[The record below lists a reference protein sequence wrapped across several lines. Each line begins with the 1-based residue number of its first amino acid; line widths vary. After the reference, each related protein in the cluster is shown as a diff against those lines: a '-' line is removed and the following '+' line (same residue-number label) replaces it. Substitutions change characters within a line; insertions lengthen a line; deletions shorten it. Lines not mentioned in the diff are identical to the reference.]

1 MSGAG
6 QGLPSIRKYDNNVP
20 ERPQVDRTEPCGWKS
35 PEFRCGVR
43 VQKSCLP
50 SLVNSQERDIP
61 GRETATTSSPDSA
74 SNARTVPGN
83 PGDGFGGC
91 ELLVE
96 DVIEFGNPTLIAHEV
111 THSIW
116 FVVSTLQRIR

>member
-1 MSGAG
+1 MW
-6 QGLPSIRKYDNNVP
+6 L
-20 ERPQVDRTEPCGWKS
+20 ET
-35 PEFRCGVR
+35 PEFKCRAR

-50 SLVNSQERDIP
+50 SLVDSQERDIP
-61 GRETATTSSPDSA
+61 GRETIATGGPNSA

-91 ELLVE
+91 ELLVK
-96 DVIEFGNPTLIAHEV
+96 DVIEFGNPTLVTHEV

-116 FVVSTLQRIR
+116 FVVSVPRRTRQISTTYQHCQRIPRGGHLR